1 MCQGVVRE
9 SKLMYDIHEC
19 VRDLLQQ
26 SDAAVEAK
34 GSEMC
39 AAGRLYAGC
48 VLLLILILSQLTNSA
63 Y

>member
-9 SKLMYDIHEC
+9 SKLLRDIHEC
-19 VRDLLQQ
+19 VWDLLQH

-34 GSEMC
+34 GSELC
-39 AAGRLYAGC
+39 AAGRMYAGC
-48 VLLLILILSQLTNSA
+48 VLLLILSLSQLRNSA

>member
-1 MCQGVVRE
+1 VCQGVVRE
-9 SKLMYDIHEC
+9 SKLLLDIHEC
-19 VRDLLQQ
+19 VRDLLQH

-34 GSEMC
+34 GSELC

>member
-19 VRDLLQQ
+19 VRDLLQH

-34 GSEMC
+34 GSELC
-39 AAGRLYAGC
+39 AAGRLFAGC
-48 VLLLILILSQLTNSA
+48 VLLLILS
-63 Y
+63 